1 MDNILANVQKSFEY
15 YYTKVMAMVSQQYP
29 QVAQGIASNLGTSP
43 FAPISP
49 DIPIYELKNN
59 WLTILGNSPEEYFT
73 KVEIMVVINL
83 LQKKVLDVDFTAVE
97 MMKKTATIEEMVS
110 MFEVSLQRCSMMGD

>member
-1 MDNILANVQKSFEY
+1 MVRKGAEQRQNLINHPEWNEFTQSAEFANSFKIIDNILANVQKSFEY

-49 DIPIYELKNN
+49 DIPIYELQNN
-59 WLTILGNSPEEYFT
+59 WLTSLGNSPEDYFT
-73 KVEIMVVINL
+73 KV
-83 LQKKVLDVDFTAVE
+83 
-97 MMKKTATIEEMVS
+97 
-110 MFEVSLQRCSMMGD
+110 